1 MSRMIRRC
9 ASGGNAHSFC
19 AIYSLRMSAWTVPL
33 NSFGFNPCLSATPTY
48 IAVKPEAGA
57 LIVMLVLVVA
67 VAWRVVSFDRNV
79 GRVPELLLPLRAV
92 LRPLF
97 ESLCLPFRFLA
108 LQLGEIFRVE
118 S

>member
-1 MSRMIRRC
+1 M
-9 ASGGNAHSFC
+9 
-19 AIYSLRMSAWTVPL
+19 
-33 NSFGFNPCLSATPTY
+33 
-48 IAVKPEAGA
+48 VKPVVRVLWMAEAWKHSHGPEPPSVQRRIDPSEVRILA
-57 LIVMLVLVVA
+57 WKTSVARLVLVRDVSWS
-67 VAWRVVSFDRNV
+67 VDSFDRNV

-118 S
+118 G